1 MMWQAA
7 FLVNYQ
13 DIHFLPVPPCP
24 AASISLHKKGWK
36 YFLGLYFAS
45 SFLITLHFTLTNAP
59 LVACSGDSNYPVQDY
74 YLSVTVLRLSKVNN
88 LTVTAFSES

>member
-7 FLVNYQ
+7 FLLNYQ
-13 DIHFLPVPPCP
+13 DIHFP

-59 LVACSGDSNYPVQDY
+59 LVACSGGSNYPVQDY
-74 YLSVTVLRLSKVNN
+74 YLSITVLRLSKVNN